1 MKQSL
6 AVMALLLALAL
17 PVRSNMIMEEGAER
31 LKVFY
36 SMTDRVG
43 WNAVLKGK
51 IISYASKDEYDAD
64 DLFGRS
70 QDKSKATVRLYNTEG
85 IREGDTLYVI
95 NDSNLIVAQ
104 LKVRAIFK
112 SGSLGDMLVG
122 YGNFRLSSEGDRVIQ
137 KSEDEN
143 SKFSYIYKARGDYYE
158 NTGSS
163 SEAIREYENALKLDK
178 NNPNA
183 HLALGLVYIK
193 QGLDQFAMREF
204 QEGYRNIGRMYDNED
219 KFILLRSIA
228 DIRFREV
235 YESFIPAKQKD
246 RYREEAIKIC
256 REALQVYPRSERMNY
271 YLGVF
276 HYQTPNPDDKKAR
289 DYLLRVLDLNP
300 SNAEASVALSE
311 LYYRHEN
318 MAKARMYAQKALD
331 ADRTNRRAQ
340 KMLKY
345 IESKEDLKTK

>member
-1 MKQSL
+1 
-6 AVMALLLALAL
+6 MAILLALAV
-17 PVRSNMIMEEGAER
+17 PVQSNMIMEEGSER

-36 SMTDRVG
+36 SLTDRMG

-51 IISYASKDEYDAD
+51 IVSYASKDEYDSG
-64 DLFGRS
+64 DLIGRA

-85 IREGDTLYVI
+85 INEGDTLYVI
-95 NDSNLIVAQ
+95 NDSNLIVAK

-112 SGSLGDMLVG
+112 SESLGNMLVG
-122 YGNFRLSSEGDRVIQ
+122 YGNFQLSSEGDRVIQ

-143 SKFSYIYKARGDYYE
+143 SKFSYIYKARGDFYE
-158 NTGSS
+158 NVGSS
-163 SEAIREYENALKLDK
+163 GEAIREYENALKLDK

-183 HLALGLVYIK
+183 HLALGLLYLK
-193 QGLDQFAMREF
+193 QGLEQYALREF

-219 KFILLRSIA
+219 KFLLLRSIA

-235 YESFIPAKQKD
+235 YESFIPEKQKE
-246 RYREEAIKIC
+246 RYREEAIRIC
-256 REALQVYPRSERMNY
+256 REALRVYPQSERMNY

-276 HYQTPNPDDKKAR
+276 HYRTPNPDDKKAR

-300 SNAEASVALSE
+300 SNPEACVALSE

-331 ADRTNRRAQ
+331 ADSANPRAQ

-345 IESKEDLKTK
+345 IETKEQLRSK

>member
-1 MKQSL
+1 
-6 AVMALLLALAL
+6 MALLISLAGPA
-17 PVRSNMIMEEGAER
+17 RSNMIMEEGSDR

-51 IISYASKDEYDAD
+51 IVSYASKDEYDAN
-64 DLFGRS
+64 DLLGRS
-70 QDKSKATVRLYNTEG
+70 QDKSKATVRLYNAEG
-85 IREGDTLYVI
+85 IKEGDTLYVI
-95 NDSNLIVAQ
+95 NESNLIVAQ

-112 SGSLGDMLVG
+112 SESLGNMLVG

-137 KSEDEN
+137 KYEDEN
-143 SKFSYIYKARGDYYE
+143 SKYSHVYKARGDYYE
-158 NTGSS
+158 NTGNSG
-163 SEAIREYENALKLDK
+163 EAIREYENALKLDK

-183 HLALGLVYIK
+183 HLALGLVYLK
-193 QGLDQFAMREF
+193 QGLEQYALREF

-219 KFILLRSIA
+219 KFLLLKSIA
-228 DIRFREV
+228 DIRFREI
-235 YESFIPAKQKD
+235 YESFIPENQKE
-246 RYREEAIKIC
+246 RYRAEAIKIC
-256 REALQVYPRSERMNY
+256 GEALQIYPQSERMNY

-276 HYQTPNPDDKKAR
+276 HYRTPNPDDKKAR

-311 LYYRHEN
+311 LYYRHDN
-318 MAKARMYAQKALD
+318 MAKARMFAQKALD
-331 ADRTNRRAQ
+331 SDRTNKRAQ

-345 IESKEDLKTK
+345 IESKEEVKFK